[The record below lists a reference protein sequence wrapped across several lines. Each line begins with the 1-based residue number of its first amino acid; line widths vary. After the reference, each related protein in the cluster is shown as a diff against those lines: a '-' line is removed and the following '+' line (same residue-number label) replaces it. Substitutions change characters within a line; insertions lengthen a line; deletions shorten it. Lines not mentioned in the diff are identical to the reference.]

1 MGDVHIF
8 QDNTELS
15 GLGLTGKE
23 LSTFV
28 QLLARLVNTSKGAS
42 APETAGESSAATS
55 LTQVAEGLY
64 RLRRRREAL
73 MTTRFGGD
81 IFADPAGDI
90 MLYLY
95 IHSGRGEPVSV
106 TRACSAAN
114 VPITTA
120 LRYVTVLA
128 DRGLIERSKNPEDG
142 RSYLLKLSP
151 AAIELMEE
159 TIGEMLPKQP
169 ANPILSDEPADAGM
183 P

>member
-8 QDNTELS
+8 QDNAELS

-42 APETAGESSAATS
+42 APEPAAAPADSTS
-55 LTQVAEGLY
+55 LIQMAEGLS

-73 MTTRFGGD
+73 MTNKFGGD

-159 TIGEMLPKQP
+159 TIGEMLPRQP
-169 ANPILSDEPADAGM
+169 ASPAPSDQPADAEL